1 MASRSLSAMTSDTV
15 ERVPLTALP
24 PRTDDAPRTAARR
37 TVRARRHWTWLA
49 GGTVLSFLVPFVI
62 ADQLELQRD
71 LYYGIY
77 GLAVVGLFTGWARDT
92 GQSLRG
98 MCARRWR
105 LALALG
111 LAFAGISVLIVLG
124 SEDATSRPGGLEFIA
139 AIVWRGLVYGGID
152 GLLLSAFPIMVV
164 FAAFAGSRL
173 RRHRAGVFAV
183 GVIALAA
190 SMAVTATYHLGYA
203 DFRSEKVRK
212 PVSGDL
218 VWSVPTLATLNPV
231 GPPIAHAGLHVAAVT
246 HSYETDLFLP
256 PH

>member
-1 MASRSLSAMTSDTV
+1 MADRSLSAMTSDTV
-15 ERVPLTALP
+15 ERVPPAAL
-24 PRTDDAPRTAARR
+24 RPRTAPRAAGPRS
-37 TVRARRHWTWLA
+37 VRARRHWTWLA
-49 GGTVLSFLVPFVI
+49 GGTVLSFLVPFVL
-62 ADQLELQRD
+62 ADQLQLQRD

-77 GLAVVGLFTGWARDT
+77 GLAVVGLFTGWATDT
-92 GQSLRG
+92 GQSLRE

-105 LALALG
+105 IALALG

-139 AIVWRGLVYGGID
+139 AIVWRGLIYGGID
-152 GLLLSAFPIMVV
+152 GVLLSAFPIMVV
-164 FAAFAGSRL
+164 FSAFTGSRL
-173 RRHRAGVFAV
+173 RLHRAGVFAV
-183 GVIALAA
+183 GAIALAA
-190 SMAVTATYHLGYA
+190 SMAMTATYHLGYA

-231 GPPIAHAGLHVAAVT
+231 GAPIAHVGLHVGAVA
-246 HSYETDLFLP
+246 HSYDTDLFLP